1 MQLEAEKYLRNAKE
15 IIEDNSAPFF
25 MAASIGVLFYVSDT
39 ALPLAILLALF
50 VYPLAYGQ
58 YVEIILHNRQASYLH
73 IFRTH
78 WSNYLVVSILVT
90 SPLVV
95 LFLLTGHLREDA
107 AWERY
112 ILTGL
117 VEALTVYVLP
127 LVFILR
133 QRLQS
138 VSSGFKCLYE
148 NLNFSLPLIV
158 LVILPSVL
166 SMLSTLVGFPLEN
179 RDGTFYKIL
188 GYLHWLFSISVDFFV
203 FVAATLILKEKLLR
217 R

>member
-1 MQLEAEKYLRNAKE
+1 MQLEVKEYLLNAKA
-15 IIEDNSAPFF
+15 IIEDNSVPFF

-39 ALPLAILLALF
+39 ALPLGIILALF

-58 YVEIILHNRQASYLH
+58 YVEIILHNRQAPYLQ
-73 IFRTH
+73 IFKTH

-95 LFLLTGHLREDA
+95 LFLLTGLLSEDTVWA
-107 AWERY
+107 RY
-112 ILTGL
+112 ILTAL
-117 VEALTVYVLP
+117 VDALTVYVLP

-138 VSSGFKCLYE
+138 VSSGLKCLYE
-148 NLNFSLPLIV
+148 NLNFSLPLIL

-166 SMLSTLVGFPLEN
+166 GMLSTLVGFPLEN
-179 RDGTFYKIL
+179 RDGALYRIL
-188 GYLHWLFSISVDFFV
+188 GYLYWLFSISVDFFV

-217 R
+217 K